1 MDDNIRRIMGLPYK
15 DIYSY
20 WQHYWNHCID
30 KLIDKD
36 NVYFKILGPRMLL
49 VDLIDELEGHGLS
62 NKENISFFLKH
73 ISEFDKVDKV
83 FSSLCHPSVVCL
95 LQRLSSKDHKDSCII
110 LCKKMLSTLV
120 KKQYFSLLVDW
131 LAYTIDEFSESNYET
146 RKIVNGITHLV
157 IAEYVAEGFSYDE
170 IKRYATEIPDVVMSE
185 FGKVIAAPSE
195 YETLKESDFSSEEEY
210 YEAVS
215 ELIKNR
221 DIFRCLD
228 VLKKNY
234 YAPVHKAYYIVRLN
248 GLKGQIDDY
257 IGDIN
262 IYSPKVKRYLKEGAI
277 SHIEAV
283 KEDRDR
289 VNAAIPVEFKN
300 YEQAR
305 VCATTKLEEV
315 IDILMLT
322 YRTNEPITMAT
333 NVYSIVEDGR
343 EISSGRSSKGND
355 PTMSSSDESIRYL
368 ESLDLTDFKGDGF
381 KYLTDK
387 HHKLEVGKGALKVR
401 LKNAAHWYSKAVASE
416 RDVDVLLYSWFAIEG
431 LIKVDD
437 KTKKE
442 ISDKA
447 HNLNLF
453 GVIQDFVI
461 SILCK
466 RFFHYYLR
474 DVYNDYL
481 FLTQLNNNY
490 YDITD
495 IIISKAALNLK
506 KGDHYRDSDF
516 LNAIPDLIECIND
529 DIAKDELAEVRSFY
543 QNINGNKIKANQ
555 LKEDLLMIY
564 RLRNMI
570 VHNAA
575 LSCVNISFYAREAK
589 FIAQQVIRYVID
601 KASGDITIDEIVIGA
616 KVDYQV
622 FLVNYEEELRKI
634 KGEK

>member
-1 MDDNIRRIMGLPYK
+1 MDDNNCRIMGLQYK
-15 DIYSY
+15 SIYSY

-30 KLIDKD
+30 KLTDKD
-36 NVYFKILGPRMLL
+36 NVSFKIVGPRMLL

-131 LAYTIDEFSESNYET
+131 LTSNIDEATESNYVT
-146 RKIVNGITHLV
+146 RKRINDITHLV
-157 IAEYVAEGFSYDE
+157 IAEYIAEGFSYFE
-170 IKRYATEIPDVVMSE
+170 IKPYAKDIPDVTKKKN
-185 FGKVIAAPSE
+185 GD
-195 YETLKESDFSSEEEY
+195 Y
-210 YEAVS
+210 
-215 ELIKNR
+215 IKNV
-221 DIFRCLD
+221 DD
-228 VLKKNY
+228 LKKYY
-234 YAPVHKAYYIVRLN
+234 YASVHKALYIVRLN

-315 IDILMLT
+315 LDILMLT

-368 ESLDLTDFKGDGF
+368 ESLDLTDFKGEGF

-387 HHKLEVGKGALKVR
+387 HHKLEVGKGTLKVR

-447 HNLNLF
+447 SKLNQF
-453 GVIQDFVI
+453 SVIQDFVI
-461 SILCK
+461 SIICK

-474 DVYNDYL
+474 DTYREFL
-481 FLTQLNNNY
+481 FLTQLYNNY
-490 YDITD
+490 YGITD
-495 IIISKAALNLK
+495 DVISMAALNLK

-529 DIAKDELAEVRSFY
+529 DVVKDELEKVREFY
-543 QNINGNKIKANQ
+543 QKDNGLKVKANQ
-555 LKEDLLMIY
+555 LKEDILMIY

-570 VHNAA
+570 VHNAV

-589 FIAQQVIRYVID
+589 YIAQQVLLYVID
-601 KASGDITIDEIVIGA
+601 NASDDKTIDEIIIGA

-622 FLVNYEEELRKI
+622 FVANYDEELKMIR
-634 KGEK
+634 GEK